1 MVNLLFSGLVPELVK
16 QLIIVL
22 LSQSRL
28 NDSVQVLLAKD
39 SLHPFT
45 IRSHFNIDELLS
57 GLQRPSELKV
67 EAPTHQDDLDQ
78 HDVDHVCPAHRRLEV
93 ERFGVVGNHTEIERV
108 AISFLD
114 ELFICHFGLF
124 WVELGLSRLEV
135 GIQDQE

>member
-57 GLQRPSELKV
+57 GL
-67 EAPTHQDDLDQ
+67 
-78 HDVDHVCPAHRRLEV
+78 
-93 ERFGVVGNHTEIERV
+93 
-108 AISFLD
+108 
-114 ELFICHFGLF
+114 
-124 WVELGLSRLEV
+124 
-135 GIQDQE
+135 